1 MDSPFGLLAELT
13 YRCPLACAYCSNPLN
28 MADYSDELDTDEW
41 RRVLA
46 EARDLGVLQC
56 HLSGGEP
63 LLRRDLVEIVAA
75 AHDLGLYTNLVTSAL
90 GLSRPK
96 AEQLRAAGLDHV
108 QVSIQAD
115 EPAVSDRI
123 AGTPSFRRKIEAM
136 GLVTE
141 LGWPL
146 TVNVVLHRQNIDRVA
161 AVLELAEE
169 VGADRVELAN
179 TQYYGWAW
187 RNRDAL
193 LPSRAQLEA
202 AEVVVRAARER
213 LRDRMDVIYVIPDYY
228 SRYPKPCMGGWAS
241 RQLTVTPNGD
251 VLPCPAA
258 QSLPLPRASVRDDPL
273 DRIWAESPV
282 MTAFRG
288 TDWMPD
294 PCRSCDRRELD
305 FGGCRCQAFQLTGD
319 AARTDPVCH
328 LSPDHDLV
336 ARAVEAANADSR
348 SGDLPLIRART
359 GQASAPEHQRQRH
372 CGDDQGDPAQQV
384 RADPDEARRRPTD
397 PQPDQRHHG
406 GDDTED
412 GGREH
417 RREPEH
423 PQARPGEQVVQAQR
437 QRDAEQRPR
446 VVQLVRLGVAKGRDD
461 EVQAVHAEGDRAHD
475 LGDVPDGLPDLAT
488 DHQPDQRH
496 DPVPQP
502 EGQRDLHRALQT
514 EWDGAEG
521 DRHPEIVEAQ
531 HETEDEHFPDH
542 GDTASRRRPTPAGT
556 TLSRLASAM
565 VE

>member
-13 YRCPLACAYCSNPLN
+13 YRCPLACAYCSNPVNL
-28 MADYSDELDTDEW
+28 ADYSDELATDEW
-41 RRVLA
+41 RRVLV
-46 EARDLGVLQC
+46 EASELGVLQC

-63 LLRRDLVEIVAA
+63 LLRRDLVEIVAH

-115 EPAVSDRI
+115 DPALSDRI

-136 GLVTE
+136 GLVKG

-161 AVLELAEE
+161 DVLGLAEE

-228 SRYPKPCMGGWAS
+228 SRYPKPCMGGWAA
-241 RQLTVTPNGD
+241 RQLTVTPHGHA
-251 VLPCPAA
+251 LPCPAA
-258 QSLPLPRASVRDDPL
+258 QSLPLPRANVRDAAL
-273 DRIWAESPV
+273 AWIWADSPV

-294 PCRSCDRRELD
+294 PCRSCDRREGD
-305 FGGCRCQAFQLTGD
+305 FGGGRRPALPLPGD

-328 LSPDHDLV
+328 LSPDHALV
-336 ARAVEAANADSR
+336 DDAVRAANADTR
-348 SGDLPLIRART
+348 PDDLPLIARPH
-359 GQASAPEHQRQRH
+359 G
-372 CGDDQGDPAQQV
+372 V
-384 RADPDEARRRPTD
+384 RRPA
-397 PQPDQRHHG
+397 PLPGG
-406 GDDTED
+406 GD
-412 GGREH
+412 
-417 RREPEH
+417 
-423 PQARPGEQVVQAQR
+423 
-437 QRDAEQRPR
+437 
-446 VVQLVRLGVAKGRDD
+446 
-461 EVQAVHAEGDRAHD
+461 
-475 LGDVPDGLPDLAT
+475 
-488 DHQPDQRH
+488 
-496 DPVPQP
+496 
-502 EGQRDLHRALQT
+502 
-514 EWDGAEG
+514 
-521 DRHPEIVEAQ
+521 
-531 HETEDEHFPDH
+531 
-542 GDTASRRRPTPAGT
+542 
-556 TLSRLASAM
+556 
-565 VE
+565 